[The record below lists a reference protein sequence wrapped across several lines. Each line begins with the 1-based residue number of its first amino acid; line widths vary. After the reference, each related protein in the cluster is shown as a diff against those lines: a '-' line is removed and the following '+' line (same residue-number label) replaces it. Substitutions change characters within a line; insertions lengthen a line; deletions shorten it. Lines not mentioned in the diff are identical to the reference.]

1 MELAPLIPVV
11 AILVG
16 GLFMF
21 TRSPLGRAYARR
33 VEGAPSE
40 EVQQQLAALSE
51 EVARLGHEL
60 AETQERVDFAERLLT
75 RGEPGKLPG
84 A

>member
-16 GLFMF
+16 GLFAF
-21 TRSPLGRAYARR
+21 TRSPIGRAYARKL
-33 VEGAPSE
+33 EGAPNE
-40 EVQQQLAALSE
+40 EVQQQLAALSD
-51 EVARLGHEL
+51 EVARLSHEL

-75 RGEPGKLPG
+75 RGEPGRLPG